1 MDSIQ
6 RLKDIVKT
14 KIQYIKPI
22 QLQELSNKFNGSDK
36 SPDIKS
42 SFEFPPKSIDLIIE
56 LLFKKEYEK
65 LNFFDIVRLLQQ
77 LERDLLTSKVDNTS
91 LFTELLQE
99 LFINSK
105 KYIQNLIIKIITK
118 IYMHNNQHSF
128 KNDLLINM
136 NSKEFLFIKLCIK
149 KDFKTIHKSIKNQDF
164 TKVLRYFGVNKILI
178 NLPIEYQDFLIKQL
192 SNITLIDDTVAC
204 YYNNLLD
211 ENNLENL
218 YHQLKII
225 ISLIEKKQN
234 PKNNNL
240 LDLIITNNLGDI
252 ENINSKWNSLGIPAD
267 LQEKYK
273 RLKGLFEFQ
282 RFVNI
287 VKYLTSHKDMHFSS
301 DENSSDEKRLRN
313 RSTFWSNYDERFSSV
328 KMWVSEEDYR
338 LMTIDKP
345 VDLNDI
351 KQLKNINNEAC
362 VLEFKDANLLIIEF
376 FRLKDGYTHF
386 NSLIFE
392 DNNISNIRDMLDK
405 YNFDIEL
412 YEELKK
418 ISNYTIRH
426 KFLWQGWVDE
436 FLRRKNIYPN
446 TSILKGEKFISPR
459 KMSYKESIGLQET
472 RNEALRENIKYGDII
487 NGSF

>member
-1 MDSIQ
+1 MNSIQ
-6 RLKDIVKT
+6 RLKDIIEPTVE
-14 KIQYIKPI
+14 IPYIKPI
-22 QLQELSNKFNGSDK
+22 HLENLSRGFKENDNY
-36 SPDIKS
+36 PDIKS
-42 SFEFPPKSIDLIIE
+42 SFEFPPKSIDLVIE
-56 LLFKKEYEK
+56 LLFKKEYKK
-65 LNFFDIVRLLQQ
+65 LNFFDIARLLQQ
-77 LERDLLTSKVDNTS
+77 LEQDLLSSKIKDKF
-91 LFTELLQE
+91 LFTQLLQE
-99 LFINSK
+99 LFNNSE

-118 IYMHNNQHSF
+118 IYQDNNNHSF
-128 KNDLLINM
+128 KDDLLVNM

-149 KDFKTIHKSIKNQDF
+149 KDFNTIHKSIKNQDF
-164 TKVLRYFGVNKILI
+164 TKELKNYGVSKVLI
-178 NLPIEYQDFLIKQL
+178 NLPIEYHGFLIKKL
-192 SNITLIDDTVAC
+192 SDIILTDDTVAC
-204 YYNNLLD
+204 YCNNLLN

-234 PKNNNL
+234 SKNNNL
-240 LDLIITNNLGDI
+240 LDLIITSNLGNI
-252 ENINSKWNSLGIPAD
+252 ENKSSKWNQLAIPLD
-267 LQEKYK
+267 LKDRYK

-345 VDLNDI
+345 VNLNDI

-362 VLEFKDANLLIIEF
+362 VLEFKNAELLIIEF
-376 FRLKDGYTHF
+376 FRLKDGCTHF

-392 DNNISNIRDMLDK
+392 GAIISKVNDVLNKYTFNIN
-405 YNFDIEL
+405 L
-412 YEELKK
+412 YKQLEDL
-418 ISNYTIRH
+418 SSFTIRH

-436 FLRRKNIYPN
+436 F
-446 TSILKGEKFISPR
+446 
-459 KMSYKESIGLQET
+459 
-472 RNEALRENIKYGDII
+472 
-487 NGSF
+487 